1 MVKTAALPETPKNSV
16 RVLWVGSLANNS
28 SPYPG
33 GINWDDINFEKP
45 LPGLKS
51 MIVPLEGRIL
61 KYGQSKAAN
70 IIMAAELAKR
80 LQGTGVLSLV
90 STTQSPMISYLVC
103 RELMPDGM
111 IVP

>member
-1 MVKTAALPETPKNSV
+1 
-16 RVLWVGSLANNS
+16 
-28 SPYPG
+28 
-33 GINWDDINFEKP
+33 
-45 LPGLKS
+45 